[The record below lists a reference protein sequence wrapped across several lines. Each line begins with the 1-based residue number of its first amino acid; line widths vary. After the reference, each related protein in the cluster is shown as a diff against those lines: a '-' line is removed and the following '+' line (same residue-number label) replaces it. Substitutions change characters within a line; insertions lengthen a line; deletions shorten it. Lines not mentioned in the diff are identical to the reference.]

1 MLSEPGDIVLDPFS
15 GRGTTLLES
24 RLLGR
29 MPIATDL
36 NPIAVALSQAKNI
49 TLSQE
54 EVHDRLEELRGNY
67 DSLLYIPEAQVQDDD
82 IQLIFHHA
90 TLGQLCYLRRKLLFS
105 GTASDKFLLG
115 SLLGIMHG
123 SERQGGTS
131 AYASISMPNTFS
143 MSPNYVRKFVEK
155 NSLNRVFRDVFQL
168 LKDKVDRLFREP
180 PPCGSEGLV
189 ITGDA
194 KKISS
199 IEEIKSYRGQVKLAL
214 TSPPYLDVVNY
225 AKQNWIRS
233 WLLAPDP
240 NSRHALDLDDNL
252 TLRDWLGFIGST
264 VASVKELLRPD
275 GVLVMVVGDVAKAS
289 RSHISLA
296 RELIQRLQYEKI
308 FSFIGCLDDYIGHDI
323 KTTRIWKDTKGRA
336 TVVDRIIILSN
347 VRPTLNL
354 ESLPSALGL
363 PNLQI
368 ENITSEQLESNAE
381 ALAGA
386 TATAESISP

>member
-15 GRGTTLLES
+15 GRGTTLLEA

-29 MPIATDL
+29 IPIATDL
-36 NPIAVALSQAKNI
+36 NPIAVALSRAKNV

-54 EVHDRLEELRGNY
+54 EVRDRLKVLRDNY

-90 TLGQLCYLRRKLLFS
+90 TLGQLCYLRRKLLRS
-105 GTASDKFLLG
+105 EAATDKFLLG

-143 MSPNYVRKFVEK
+143 MSPNYVRKFVEQ
-155 NSLNRVFRDVFQL
+155 NSLNRIFRDVFQL
-168 LKDKVDRLFREP
+168 LQDKVDRLFGEAS
-180 PPCGSEGLV
+180 PCGSEGLV
-189 ITGDA
+189 IAGDA
-194 KKISS
+194 KQISS
-199 IEEIKSYRGQVKLAL
+199 IEEIRPYSGKIKLAV

-225 AKQNWIRS
+225 AKQNWIRN

-240 NSRHALDLDDNL
+240 ESRHGLDLDDNL
-252 TLRDWLGFIGST
+252 TLKDWLDFIETT
-264 VASVKELLRPD
+264 VAGVKRLLRPD

-296 RELIQRLQYEKI
+296 RELIQRIKYDKI
-308 FSFIGCLDDYIGHDI
+308 FSFVGCLDDYIGHDI
-323 KTTRIWKDTKGRA
+323 KTTRIWKETKGRA

-347 VRPTLNL
+347 VRPTFNL

-363 PNLQI
+363 PDLQTA
-368 ENITSEQLESNAE
+368 NITSDQLEANAE
-381 ALAGA
+381 ALASVAA
-386 TATAESISP
+386 TVEAV